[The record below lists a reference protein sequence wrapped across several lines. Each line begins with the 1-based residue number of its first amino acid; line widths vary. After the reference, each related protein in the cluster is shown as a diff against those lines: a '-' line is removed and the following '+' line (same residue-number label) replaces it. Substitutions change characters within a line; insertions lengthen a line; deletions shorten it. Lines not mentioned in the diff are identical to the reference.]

1 MTSPDGTPTVSVIIP
16 AHNEA
21 GYLANTL
28 EALLASDIAGLEA
41 QAIVVANG
49 CTDNTAD
56 IARGF
61 EARARAGGWA
71 FAVVDSAEGG
81 KPLALDLGEAEAT
94 GKVLV
99 YLDADVILSRG
110 VLGALARA
118 LDTDTPLYGG
128 GTPIISRSP
137 SAITRA
143 YARIWTRLPFF
154 DTRAP
159 GFGLFAMNRA
169 GRARWAEWPRVRGD
183 DAFAR
188 LVFSPEERVQV
199 PETYEWPLSDGFF
212 PLVRVRRRQDQGVRE
227 VMAYRPDL
235 EVNEDK
241 AALGAGG
248 TVRLFLSDPTG
259 WLVYAAVKLA
269 SKLPARGEG
278 WARGR

>member
-1 MTSPDGTPTVSVIIP
+1 MTPQASPALSVIIP

-21 GYLANTL
+21 GYLGQTL
-28 EALLASDIAGLEA
+28 AALLGSDIHGLEA

-49 CTDNTAD
+49 CTDDTAG

-61 EARARAGGWA
+61 EAQARDAGWT
-71 FAVVDSAEGG
+71 FTVIDSAEGG
-81 KPLALDLGEAEAT
+81 KPLALDLGEAEAA
-94 GKVLV
+94 GRVLI
-99 YLDADVILSRG
+99 YLDADVTVSPGLI
-110 VLGALARA
+110 GALARA
-118 LDTDTPLYGG
+118 LDGAAPLYGG
-128 GTPIISRSP
+128 GTPVICRSP

-154 DTRAP
+154 ITLAP

-169 GRARWAEWPRVRGD
+169 GRSRWETWPRVRGD

-188 LVFSPEERVQV
+188 LVFAAAERVQV

-227 VMAYRPDL
+227 VKAFRPDL
-235 EVNEDK
+235 EANEDK
-241 AALGAGG
+241 VPFRAGG
-248 TVRLFLSDPTG
+248 TLKLFLSDPVG
-259 WLVYAAVKLA
+259 WMVYAAVKLA
-269 SKLPARGEG
+269 SRLPAHGER

>member
-1 MTSPDGTPTVSVIIP
+1 MRSQQPTGVSVIVP

-21 GYLANTL
+21 GYIANTL
-28 EALLASDIAGLEA
+28 TALIASDLTGLDA
-41 QAIVVANG
+41 QVVVVANG
-49 CTDNTAD
+49 CSDETAA

-61 EARARAGGWA
+61 RAPAEAAGWR
-71 FAVVDSAEGG
+71 FEVIDSVEGG
-81 KPLALDLGEAEAT
+81 KPLALDLGEAQST
-94 GKVLV
+94 GNVLV
-99 YLDADVILSRG
+99 YLDADVTVTPGLI
-110 VLGALARA
+110 GALARA
-118 LDTDTPLYGG
+118 LDSEVPRYGG
-128 GTPIISRSP
+128 GTPVISRSP

-154 DTRAP
+154 ATRAP

-169 GRARWAEWPRVRGD
+169 GRARWGTWPRVRGD

-188 LVFSPEERVQV
+188 LVFDPQERVQV
-199 PETYEWPLSDGFF
+199 PETYEWPLSDGFL

-241 AALGAGG
+241 VALGASG
-248 TVRLFLSDPTG
+248 TLKLFLSDPPG

-269 SKLPARGEG
+269 SRLPARGEG

>member
-1 MTSPDGTPTVSVIIP
+1 MTSEAVSNVSVIIP

-21 GYLANTL
+21 GFIAKTL
-28 EALLASDIAGLEA
+28 DALLRSDLAGHDA
-41 QAIVVANG
+41 QVIVVANG
-49 CTDNTAD
+49 CTDETVE

-61 EARARAGGWA
+61 EEQARAAGWH
-71 FAVVDSAEGG
+71 FTLVDSAEGG

-94 GKVLV
+94 GGVLV
-99 YLDADVILSRG
+99 YLDADVTVTPGLI
-110 VLGALARA
+110 GALARA
-118 LDTDTPLYGG
+118 LDSEAPRYGS
-128 GTPIISRSP
+128 GTPVISRSP

-154 DTRAP
+154 TSRAP

-169 GRARWAEWPRVRGD
+169 GRARFGTWPRVRGD

-188 LVFSPEERVQV
+188 LVFAPEERVQV
-199 PETYEWPLSDGFF
+199 PDTFEWPLSDGFG

-227 VMAYRPDL
+227 VMAQRPDL

-241 AALGAGG
+241 ASLGVLG
-248 TVRLFLSDPTG
+248 TMKLAVSDPIG

-269 SKLPARGEG
+269 TRLPAGGER

>member
-1 MTSPDGTPTVSVIIP
+1 MTSHNTPTVSVIVP

-21 GYLANTL
+21 GYLGATL
-28 EALLASDIAGLEA
+28 QALLASDIDGVEA
-41 QAIVVANG
+41 QAVVVANG
-49 CTDNTAD
+49 CTDTTAG
-56 IARGF
+56 IAQGF
-61 EARARAGGWA
+61 EAQARAAGWA
-71 FAVVDSAEGG
+71 FTVIDSAEGG

-94 GKVLV
+94 GRVLV
-99 YLDADVILSRG
+99 YLDADVTLSPG
-110 VLGALARA
+110 VIGALARA
-118 LDTDTPLYGG
+118 LDSAAPLYGG

-154 DTRAP
+154 ETRAP

-169 GRARWAEWPRVRGD
+169 GRARWETWPRVRGD

-188 LVFSPEERVQV
+188 LVFAPEERVQV
-199 PETYEWPLSDGFF
+199 PQTYEWPLSDGFV

-227 VMAYRPDL
+227 VMAFRPDL
-235 EVNEDK
+235 EANEDK
-241 AALGAGG
+241 APLGAGG
-248 TVRLFLSDPTG
+248 TLKLFLSDPVG

-269 SKLPARGEG
+269 SKLPARGER